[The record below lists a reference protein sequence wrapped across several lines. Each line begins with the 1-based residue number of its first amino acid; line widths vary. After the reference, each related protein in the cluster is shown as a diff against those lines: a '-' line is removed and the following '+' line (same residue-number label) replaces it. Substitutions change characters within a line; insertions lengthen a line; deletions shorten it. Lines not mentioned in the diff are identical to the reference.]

1 MKHFLF
7 VLALVISPAWAKVKT
22 SNLPTESVLVFN
34 VSKNRS
40 EYERNAT
47 DQRAIASITKI
58 MTAMIALDYDKDLT
72 KRLKHRP
79 RVGTSLPHQLYTRQD
94 LLTAMLVKSDNGAAE
109 TLAADYPGGITAF
122 VQRMNSQARE
132 WGMTRTEFVD
142 PHGLG
147 AGNVS
152 TVHDVA
158 SMITTSTS
166 YWFIREVSIK
176 KHVAIETQHKKR
188 VRTISLAHT
197 SAPMLFEFD
206 NIIVSKTGLT
216 STAGWCVGMAVNQR
230 QDQYVIVVLG
240 SPNKAHRFTI
250 VKDAMY
256 NHVLDQNIPY
266 SLDLQ

>member
-1 MKHFLF
+1 MKYFLL
-7 VLALVISPAWAKVKT
+7 VVALVVSPAWSRVKT

-58 MTAMIALDYDKDLT
+58 MTAMVALDYDKDLR
-72 KRLKHRP
+72 KKLYHRP
-79 RVGTSLPHQLYTRQD
+79 KVSTSLPRQAYTRQD

-109 TLAADYPGGITAF
+109 TLAADYPGGASAF
-122 VQRMNSQARE
+122 VQRMNRQAQE
-132 WGMTRTEFVD
+132 WGMVRTEFVD

-147 AGNVS
+147 AGNIS

-158 SMITTSTS
+158 NMITASTG
-166 YWFIREVSIK
+166 YWFIREVSTK
-176 KHVAIETQHKKR
+176 KQVAIETQQKKR
-188 VRTISLAHT
+188 IRTISLAHT

-216 STAGWCVGMAVNQR
+216 SAAGWCVGMAVNQR
-230 QDQYVIVVLG
+230 EDQYVIVVLG
-240 SPNKAHRFTI
+240 SPNKAHRFTM